1 MLMQTATEEQ
11 KRKYLEPYASGEAKS
26 AIAISEPGAGGDPAG
41 MTTRA
46 VKDGNDWVINGRKIW
61 ISRLPPADF
70 TIVMSL
76 TDPEKRA
83 RGGITAFIVGK
94 VSPGLILKHAIPLPQ
109 AHGPYAGGCS
119 VG

>member
-11 KRKYLEPYASGEAKS
+11 KRKYLEPYAQGEAKS

-61 ISRLPPADF
+61 ISRIPHADF
-70 TIVMSL
+70 TIVMAL

-83 RGGITAFIVGK
+83 RGGITADRKSTRLNYSHSCASRMPF
-94 VSPGLILKHAIPLPQ
+94 
-109 AHGPYAGGCS
+109 YA
-119 VG
+119 